1 MASRRPGWVIPLIV
15 VVAAAVIVTGLV
27 VTVAVGGR
35 VF

>member
-15 VVAAAVIVTGLV
+15 VVSAAVIVAGLV
-27 VTVAVGGR
+27 ATVAVGGR